1 MELEISV
8 EAEKKYLNSLVALT
22 VVLLSVFMGLGK
34 LKDDNIVQA
43 RQLLKA
49 DAVDG
54 WSEYQSKK
62 IKQHLAESSLRQARL
77 LALANPAAAAAL
89 RPEQAAI
96 QGDIAR
102 YAAEAQAL
110 QQKAKAKEQ
119 GFEELNARHELFDV
133 SDAGLSIAVASAA
146 VAALAANFIPLLCAW
161 AFGALGVFFWL
172 AGFAGWNIHPGWI
185 VSLLG

>member
-43 RQLLKA
+43 RQLLKT
-49 DAVDG
+49 DAVDS

-62 IKQHLAESSLRQARL
+62 IKQHLAESSQRQARL
-77 LALANPAAAAAL
+77 LELANPAAAAAL

-96 QGDIAR
+96 QRDIAR

-110 QQKAKAKEQ
+110 QLKAKAKEQ

-133 SDAGLSIAVASAA
+133 SDAGLSIAVACAA

-161 AFGALGVFFWL
+161 AFGAVGVFFWL

>member
-43 RQLLKA
+43 RQLLKT
-49 DAVDG
+49 DAVDS

-62 IKQHLAESSLRQARL
+62 IKQHLAESSQRQARL
-77 LALANPAAAAAL
+77 LELANPAAAAAL

-96 QGDIAR
+96 QRDIAR

-110 QQKAKAKEQ
+110 QLKAKEQ

-133 SDAGLSIAVASAA
+133 SDAGLSIAVACAA

-161 AFGALGVFFWL
+161 AFGAVGVFFWL